1 MLLGGGRGAPLRD
14 GRRHCVKLEHDA
26 HGYGITLHVWARFC
40 FWGARLSPL
49 SCMSMCTIIIS
60 RVTCFKLAK
69 LVTIGAYISRERY
82 VSSGQNF
89 AGILSV
95 LNLITNGWTNGYRLL
110 VSRAYDDY

>member
-1 MLLGGGRGAPLRD
+1 MRPELRAGVLLLGGGRGAPLRD

-60 RVTCFKLAK
+60 RVACFKLAK
-69 LVTIGAYISRERY
+69 LVTVGAYIERERDMF
-82 VSSGQNF
+82 Q
-89 AGILSV
+89 ADKILSV
-95 LNLITNGWTNGYRLL
+95 YYQCLT
-110 VSRAYDDY
+110 